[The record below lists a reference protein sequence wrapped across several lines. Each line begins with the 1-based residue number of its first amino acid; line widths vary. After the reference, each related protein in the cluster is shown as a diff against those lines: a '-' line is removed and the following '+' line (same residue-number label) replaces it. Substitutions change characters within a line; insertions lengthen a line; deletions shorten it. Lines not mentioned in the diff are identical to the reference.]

1 MICCADRAL
10 KHGPPMTK
18 ILRTLL
24 ALLGL
29 IAIVAFAVANRTPVP
44 VSFAP
49 LPILIEL
56 PVYGVFLLGLVLG
69 GLIGGLALWLSG
81 IPQRFQ
87 TRRMRKQVSALE
99 SQVAV
104 LQQRE
109 QRARAEA
116 RAAAG
121 EMIAAGSSG

>member
-1 MICCADRAL
+1 
-10 KHGPPMTK
+10 MTK

-24 ALLGL
+24 ALVALL
-29 IAIVAFAVANRTPVP
+29 VIVAFAVANRTPVP

-81 IPQRFQ
+81 IPQRFRA
-87 TRRMRKQVSALE
+87 RRMRKKVSALD
-99 SQVAV
+99 SQVAA
-104 LQQRE
+104 LQERE
-109 QRARAEA
+109 QRARAETYSA
-116 RAAAG
+116 ERGMVAAG
-121 EMIAAGSSG
+121 TGS